1 MQKRFIWLVA
11 VLLIVSMAE
20 AQEITGIPKPMGIPV
35 KQGVICYAQS
45 SDHHHHIPPPGEYVR
60 WKNGA
65 RAKTANIVVNYN
77 GFTAEARNAFQ
88 YAVDI
93 WATLIQS
100 SQTIT
105 IDAYW
110 VPLSGGVLG
119 GALYTGAYANFDGA
133 QKLNV
138 FYPVALAEKMS
149 GRNLNGTNSEIF
161 TQFNSNANWHLNPN
175 TTPPS
180 GTYDLATVV
189 LHEIGH
195 GLGFSGSFKILS
207 SNGQGEVGVQST
219 GVPII
224 YDVPIENGGNQNLIR
239 SFASPSSQLAS
250 QLTSDNLF
258 FRSPNSNRPKLYAP
272 SSFSSGSSISHI
284 DENTFNLSLDAL
296 MTPFIA
302 PAERLH
308 NPGVAWTM
316 LKDLGWENVFIAH
329 TPLRN
334 TENVTGPYTVT
345 VTIQADNS
353 YQASSVKLNYTT
365 NGTTFTEVTMTPT
378 GNPHEFTANI
388 PSTGTSTTYGYY
400 ISVND
405 NNNRQFVKPGKFVR
419 KQNSEL
425 QALYLFEAGP
435 DTRPPVIS
443 HSPRPF
449 LTEDDTQLLI
459 DARVSDNIGI
469 ASVVLQYQI
478 NGATQPPI
486 NFTLQSPGE
495 DSIYHAVINLGA
507 GLNDG
512 DVVRYRIVATDNS
525 SNSNVGTLPAT
536 GFFTLNVVGLAPT
549 QNSYF
554 NNFNTPSSDFFGNG
568 FSITQPTGF
577 TNPAIHSEHPYPE
590 GNSFPGGEFSYIY
603 QLRIP
608 IRIKSEDAIMK
619 FDEIVLVEPGEPG
632 TVFGDLRFWDYVVVE
647 GSKDGGRTWIAAAPG
662 YDSRDYA
669 PWLTRYNSAI
679 NPSTGNSSAVG
690 DPSLFRTRTINLLN
704 KFNPGDEVVFRFRL
718 YSDPFASGWGWCIDN
733 LKIQID
739 DTPPVI
745 LHDHIDF
752 LKDDENVL
760 TLATKA
766 SDASGIAALK
776 IEYKVNN
783 GALNEQVFDVDPP
796 AALYTFS
803 LTGLS
808 VLNAGDKI
816 EYRIVALDSAG
827 NTATLPSTGFFKVPI
842 VNFASPVATYSNNF
856 NGTVND
862 FAGNFFSITQPSG
875 FSNAAIHSEHPYLNG
890 FGLLSQSNYTFTL
903 LKPITLSAANPIM
916 RFDEIVLVEPA
927 PAGVT
932 FGSPGFKDYVIVE
945 GSKDGGLTWQRFLDG
960 YNARA
965 HTTWLN
971 AFNNANT
978 PTPSLYRTRL
988 LNLTSGGNFNAG
1000 ETVLIRF
1007 RLFADAAV
1015 NGWGWAIDNLYI
1027 QDPITAIESSVA
1039 SEISVYP
1046 NPFNR
1051 ELFITATEGEAVSVE
1066 LISSSGQ
1073 RVLTGQYDG
1082 APETSITLPTDA
1094 LPSGLYIIKIRTSSG
1109 TSIRKVLKMQ

>member
-1 MQKRFIWLVA
+1 MQKFYIWLVLTGA
-11 VLLIVSMAE
+11 ILTPLTGN
-20 AQEITGIPKPMGIPV
+20 AQKFMGINV
-35 KQGVICYAQS
+35 KEPVICYAHPT
-45 SDHHHHIPPPGEYVR
+45 DHPHYIPPPGEYVR

-65 RAKTANIVVNYN
+65 RTKTANIVVNYN
-77 GFTAEARNAFQ
+77 GFTEQARVAFQ

-93 WATLIQS
+93 WATLLQT

-110 VPLSGGVLG
+110 LPLSGGVLG

-149 GRNLNGTNSEIF
+149 GRNLNGSNSEIF
-161 TQFNSNANWHLNPN
+161 TQFNANANWHLNPN
-175 TTPPS
+175 TPPPA
-180 GTYDLATVV
+180 GAYDLATVV

-219 GVPII
+219 GIPII
-224 YDVPIENGGNQNLIR
+224 YDVPIENGFSQNLIS
-239 SFASPSSQLAS
+239 SFTSPSSQLAT

-258 FRSPNSNRPKLYAP
+258 FRSPNSARPKVYAP
-272 SSFSSGSSISHI
+272 ASFSSGSSISHL
-284 DENTFNLSLDAL
+284 DENTFNNSADAL

-302 PAERLH
+302 PAERMH
-308 NPGVAWTM
+308 SPGVAWTM

-329 TPLRN
+329 TPLPN
-334 TENVTGPYTVT
+334 TENVTGPYMVT
-345 VTIQADNS
+345 VSIQADNG
-353 YQASSVKLNYTT
+353 YQSSSVKLNYTT
-365 NGTTFTEVTMTPT
+365 NGTTFTQITMTPT
-378 GNPHEFTANI
+378 GNPNEFTAAI
-388 PSTGTSTTYGYY
+388 PSTGTTTTYGYY

-419 KQNSEL
+419 KQNTEL
-425 QALYLFEAGP
+425 QALFLFEAGP

-449 LTEDDTQLLI
+449 LTENDTELLI

-469 ASVVLQYQI
+469 ATVVLQYEI
-478 NGATQPPI
+478 NGATQPPV
-486 NFTLQSPGE
+486 NFVLQSPGE
-495 DSIYHAVINLGA
+495 DSIYHATVNLGS

-512 DVVRYRIVATDNS
+512 DIIRYRIVATDNS
-525 SNSNVGTLPAT
+525 SNSNVGTLPAS

-554 NNFNTPSSDFFGNG
+554 NDFNSPSSDFFGNG

-590 GNSFPGGEFSYIY
+590 GNSFPGSEFSYIY

-608 IRIKSEDAIMK
+608 IRIKSEDATMK

-647 GSKDGGRTWIAAAPG
+647 GSKDGGQTWIAAAPG

-669 PWLTRYNSAI
+669 PWLSRYNSAI

-718 YSDPFASGWGWCIDN
+718 YSDPYAAGWGWCIDN

-739 DTPPVI
+739 DTPPKI
-745 LHDHIDF
+745 AHDHIDY
-752 LKDDENVL
+752 LKDSEDVL
-760 TLATKA
+760 TLGISA

-776 IEYKVNN
+776 IEYKIND
-783 GALNEQVFDVDPP
+783 GALQEVNFNVDPP
-796 AALYTFS
+796 ASVYTFS
-803 LTGLS
+803 LSGLS
-808 VLNAGDKI
+808 ALNVGDRI
-816 EYRIVALDSAG
+816 DYRIVATDSAG
-827 NTATLPSTGFFKVPI
+827 NTATLPVTGFFKVPVI
-842 VNFASPVATYSNNF
+842 NFTSAVNTYSNNF

-862 FAGNFFSITQPSG
+862 FVGNFFSVSQPTG
-875 FSNAAIHSEHPYLNG
+875 FNNGAIHSEHPYPNG
-890 FGLLSQSNYTFTL
+890 FGLLTPSSSYCFTL
-903 LKPITLSAANPIM
+903 LKPIVISSTNPVM
-916 RFDEIVLVEPA
+916 RYDEIAIIEPS
-927 PAGVT
+927 PVGIT
-932 FGSPGFKDYVIVE
+932 FGSTGFKDYVIVE
-945 GSKDGGLTWQRFLDG
+945 GSKDGGVTWQRLLDG
-960 YNARA
+960 YNARSQPA
-965 HTTWLN
+965 WLST
-971 AFNNANT
+971 FNNSST
-978 PTPSLYRTRL
+978 PTPTLYRTRL
-988 LNLTSGGNFNAG
+988 LNLTDNGNFSAG

-1007 RLFADAAV
+1007 RLYADASV
-1015 NGWGWAIDNLYI
+1015 NGWGWAIDNLFI
-1027 QDPITAIESSVA
+1027 QDPITALESQVVTDA
-1039 SEISVYP
+1039 EIYP
-1046 NPFNR
+1046 NPFNN
-1051 ELFITATEGEAVSVE
+1051 EINILTNETGNMQVE
-1066 LISSSGQ
+1066 LVNVSGQ
-1073 RVLTGQYDG
+1073 RVLSGVTGNASSEPYTIQTG
-1082 APETSITLPTDA
+1082 HLPA
-1094 LPSGLYIIKIRTSSG
+1094 GLYVLKIRTSKG
-1109 TSIRKVLKMQ
+1109 VITRKLIKTD